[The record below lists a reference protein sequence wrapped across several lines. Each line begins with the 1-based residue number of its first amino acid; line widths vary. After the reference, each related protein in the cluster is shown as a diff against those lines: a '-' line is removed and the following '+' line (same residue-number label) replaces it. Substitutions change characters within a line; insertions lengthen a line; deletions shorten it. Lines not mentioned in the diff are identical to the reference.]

1 MSDAVTLR
9 EPQDVPTFSEC
20 VVGYRAWRADTKELL
35 WPLHSTRRPWSP
47 GVNTARCNCRTSSSL
62 RFEWSWHEGRRVLEP
77 APGHDAPDDHCVCG
91 LYSLRHPRKAW
102 FDTPAWSASRHV
114 VGAVAS
120 WGHIQVHNAGF
131 RAEHACIVT
140 LAYHPDTPPD
150 GLQALEQI
158 AARYRVELV
167 PLAELEQAASHHGSP
182 LPESVHPVIHDDA
195 RHEHPT
201 SNGEVEAAFDATM
214 VTGKASAASSPADEP
229 MRQTHRIRTYVLNGL
244 LGVAA
249 LAIGLLSLLHPIA
262 GWAFGE
268 AHRSELPP
276 VWGVGLLV
284 LPVVLIGIA
293 IWQAW
298 WTVTIDIEAWRQRRR
313 RRR

>member
-20 VVGYRAWRADTKELL
+20 VVGYRAWRADMKDLL

-77 APGHDAPDDHCVCG
+77 APEHDAPGDHCVCG

-150 GLQALEQI
+150 GLQALERI

-167 PLAELEQAASHHGSP
+167 PLAELSRQPAATGAPYRRVCIPSDTMMCRTSIQRPMARSKLRLTRRWLRARQAPHR
-182 LPESVHPVIHDDA
+182 V
-195 RHEHPT
+195 RPT
-201 SNGEVEAAFDATM
+201 NRCA
-214 VTGKASAASSPADEP
+214 K
-229 MRQTHRIRTYVLNGL
+229 RTAQGPTY
-244 LGVAA
+244 
-249 LAIGLLSLLHPIA
+249 
-262 GWAFGE
+262 
-268 AHRSELPP
+268 
-276 VWGVGLLV
+276 
-284 LPVVLIGIA
+284 
-293 IWQAW
+293 
-298 WTVTIDIEAWRQRRR
+298 
-313 RRR
+313 